1 MFAYRLSVIGSIAPP
16 GTAWD
21 AEGLRGNV
29 ANENKLMVLA
39 HGQARK
45 WQLSD
50 GFAQEAN
57 GGSSGFR
64 LSAFGFRLPAS
75 GFRLPASNFERS
87 PLVEVAS
94 RLTLR
99 AARCALRA
107 EARMPKPAS
116 TLHSR
121 LLGPTVAPANRLP
134 RWCRDRDAV
143 PGPELLRLP
152 TLHSHAPA

>member
-50 GFAQEAN
+50 GFAQEAS

-64 LSAFGFRLPAS
+64 LPAFGFRLPAS
-75 GFRLPASNFERS
+75 GFRLPAFGFRLSAFGFGLPASGFRLPASGFEFGT
-87 PLVEVAS
+87 LAS
-94 RLTLR
+94 GGGCLSTD

-107 EARMPKPAS
+107 TR
-116 TLHSR
+116 
-121 LLGPTVAPANRLP
+121 
-134 RWCRDRDAV
+134 
-143 PGPELLRLP
+143 
-152 TLHSHAPA
+152 